1 MARLLKV
8 ENLTFGYSKKQ
19 PTIKDVALSLDKG
32 DVGVVLGPNGAGK
45 STLFKNIL
53 GLLKP
58 QSGLVSIDGKDMI
71 NTSPKE
77 RAKNIA
83 YVSQSVEMP
92 MLSVYETILTSRIP
106 YYNFA
111 PSKRDREI
119 VFKAIRDFG
128 LEHYMN
134 KMATNL
140 SGGEKQIVAI
150 ARAMAQE
157 PKEIIFDE
165 PTSNLDISRE
175 LLLQERITKIAKEN
189 GVTILMAIHDLNLAY
204 DMGDKFFFLKD
215 GEIIAQ
221 GGKEAFNEEN
231 ILKTFNRECNIKQ
244 IDNQI
249 YIKFIRRERNENS

>member
-1 MARLLKV
+1 MLRV
-8 ENLTFGYSKKQ
+8 ENLSFGYSKKN
-19 PTIKDVALSLDKG
+19 PTIKNVELSLDKG
-32 DVGVVLGPNGAGK
+32 EVGVVLGPNGAGK

-58 QSGLVSIDGKDMI
+58 QLGSVTIDGKDMI
-71 NTSPKE
+71 NISSKE
-77 RAKNIA
+77 RAKSIA
-83 YVSQSVEMP
+83 YVSQNVEMP

-106 YYNFA
+106 YYTFA
-111 PSKRDREI
+111 PTKRDREI
-119 VFKAIRDFG
+119 VFKTIRDFG

-157 PKEIIFDE
+157 PKVIIFDE

-175 LLLQERITKIAKEN
+175 LLLQDRITKIAKEN
-189 GVTILMAIHDLNLAY
+189 EVTVLMAVHDLNLAY
-204 DMGDKFFFLKD
+204 DMGDKFFFIKD
-215 GEIIAQ
+215 GEVVAQ

-231 ILKTFNRECNIKQ
+231 ILKTFNRECQIKE
-244 IDNQI
+244 IDNQM
-249 YIKFIRRERNENS
+249 YIKFVR

>member
-19 PTIKDVALSLDKG
+19 TTIKDVAISLDKG
-32 DVGVVLGPNGAGK
+32 DIGVVLGPNGAGK
-45 STLFKNIL
+45 STLFKNVL

-58 QSGLVSIDGKDMI
+58 QSGSISVDNQDMI
-71 NTSPKE
+71 NISPKE

-83 YVSQSVEMP
+83 YVSQNVEMP
-92 MLSVYETILTSRIP
+92 MLSVYETILMSRIP
-106 YYNFA
+106 YYSFG
-111 PSKRDREI
+111 PTKKDREI
-119 VFKAIRDFG
+119 VFKTIRDFG
-128 LEHYMN
+128 LEHFMN

-157 PKEIIFDE
+157 PKVIIFDE

-175 LLLQERITKIAKEN
+175 LLLQERITKIAKEK
-189 GVTILMAIHDLNLAY
+189 GVTVLMAIHDLNLAY

-215 GEIIAQ
+215 GEVVAQ
-221 GGKEAFNEEN
+221 GGKEVFNEEN
-231 ILKTFNRECNIKQ
+231 IKMTFNRECQIKK
-244 IDNQI
+244 IDEQI
-249 YIKFIRRERNENS
+249 YIKFIRRDKNEKN

>member
-1 MARLLKV
+1 MLRV
-8 ENLTFGYSKKQ
+8 ENLSFGYSKKN
-19 PTIKDVALSLDKG
+19 PTIKNVELSLDKG
-32 DVGVVLGPNGAGK
+32 EVGVVLGPNGAGK

-58 QSGLVSIDGKDMI
+58 QLGSVTIDGKDMI
-71 NTSPKE
+71 NISSKE
-77 RAKNIA
+77 RAKSIA
-83 YVSQSVEMP
+83 YVSQNVEMP

-106 YYNFA
+106 YYTFA
-111 PSKRDREI
+111 PTKRDREI
-119 VFKAIRDFG
+119 VFKTIRDFG

-157 PKEIIFDE
+157 PKVIIFDE

-175 LLLQERITKIAKEN
+175 LLLQDRIAKIAKEN
-189 GVTILMAIHDLNLAY
+189 EVTVLMAVHDLNLAY
-204 DMGDKFFFLKD
+204 DMGDKFFFIKD
-215 GEIIAQ
+215 GEVVAQ

-231 ILKTFNRECNIKQ
+231 ILKTFNRECQIKE
-244 IDNQI
+244 IENQI
-249 YIKFIRRERNENS
+249 YIKFVR

>member
-1 MARLLKV
+1 MLRV
-8 ENLTFGYSKKQ
+8 EDLTFGYSKKH
-19 PTIKDVALSLDKG
+19 PTIKNVAISLEKG
-32 DVGVVLGPNGAGK
+32 EVGVVLGPNGAGK

-58 QSGLVSIDGKDMI
+58 QFGNVTIDGKDMI
-71 NTSPKE
+71 NISSKD
-77 RAKNIA
+77 RAKSIA
-83 YVSQSVEMP
+83 YVSQNVEMP

-106 YYNFA
+106 YYTFA
-111 PSKRDREI
+111 PTKRDREI
-119 VFKAIRDFG
+119 VFKTIRDFG

-157 PKEIIFDE
+157 PKVIIFDE

-175 LLLQERITKIAKEN
+175 LLLQDRIAKIAKEN
-189 GVTILMAIHDLNLAY
+189 EVTVLMAVHDLNLAY

-215 GEIIAQ
+215 GEIVAQ
-221 GGKEAFNEEN
+221 GGKDAFNEEN
-231 ILKTFNRECNIKQ
+231 ILKTFNRECQIKE

-249 YIKFIRRERNENS
+249 YIKFVR

>member
-1 MARLLKV
+1 MLRV
-8 ENLTFGYSKKQ
+8 ENLSFGYSKKN
-19 PTIKDVALSLDKG
+19 PTIKNVELSLAKG
-32 DVGVVLGPNGAGK
+32 EVGVVLGPNGAGK

-58 QSGLVSIDGKDMI
+58 QLGSVNVDGKDMI
-71 NTSPKE
+71 NISSKD
-77 RAKNIA
+77 RAKSIA
-83 YVSQSVEMP
+83 YVSQNVEMP

-106 YYNFA
+106 YYSFA
-111 PSKRDREI
+111 PTKRDREI
-119 VFKAIRDFG
+119 VFKTIRDFG

-157 PKEIIFDE
+157 PKVIIFDE

-175 LLLQERITKIAKEN
+175 LLLQDRITKIAKEN
-189 GVTILMAIHDLNLAY
+189 EVTILMAVHDLNLAY

-215 GEIIAQ
+215 GEVVAQ

-231 ILKTFNRECNIKQ
+231 ILKTFNRECQIKE
-244 IDNQI
+244 IDNQM
-249 YIKFIRRERNENS
+249 YIKFVR

>member
-1 MARLLKV
+1 MLRV
-8 ENLTFGYSKKQ
+8 ENLSFGYTKKQ
-19 PTIKDVALSLDKG
+19 PTIKNVAISLDKG
-32 DVGVVLGPNGAGK
+32 EVGVVLGPNGAGK

-58 QSGLVSIDGKDMI
+58 QLGEVKIDNKDMI
-71 NTSPKE
+71 NISPKE
-77 RAKNIA
+77 RAKSIA
-83 YVSQSVEMP
+83 YVSQNVEMP

-106 YYNFA
+106 YYTFS
-111 PSKRDREI
+111 PTKKDREI
-119 VFKAIRDFG
+119 VFKTIRDFG

-157 PKEIIFDE
+157 PKVIIFDE

-175 LLLQERITKIAKEN
+175 LLLQDRITKIAKEH
-189 GVTILMAIHDLNLAY
+189 GVTVLMAVHDLNLAY

-215 GEIIAQ
+215 GELVAQ
-221 GGKEAFNEEN
+221 GGKEIFNEEN
-231 ILKTFNRECNIKQ
+231 ILKTFNRECQIKE

-249 YIKFIRRERNENS
+249 YIKFVR